1 MVTPIVSDKLWEIV
15 EPLLPPV
22 KPRRFR
28 YSGRRPADR
37 RAVLTGI
44 VYTLKKGLP
53 WEDLPREVC
62 GLSGK
67 TCWQKLDEWTK
78 AGLWPRIHA
87 ALLSN
92 LHQARKIDW
101 ERVSV
106 DSSSIRALKRG
117 I

>member
-1 MVTPIVSDKLWEIV
+1 MAKPVVSNQLWEIV
-15 EPLLPPV
+15 GRILPAP

-28 YSGRRPADR
+28 YPGRRPADR
-37 RAVLTGI
+37 RAALTGI
-44 VYTLKKGLP
+44 IYVLKKGLP

-78 AGLWPRIHA
+78 AGYWPQIHTA
-87 ALLSN
+87 CLEH
-92 LHQARKIDW
+92 LHRADKIDW

-117 I
+117 A